1 MAAGSRVIKCLNG
14 GVVIKEHLSVGLI
27 HRLIGTLAGSDII
40 VNLKA
45 GAVVHMSAVL
55 AVCIAL
61 DLPVSIGSGTDSL
74 RL

>member
-1 MAAGSRVIKCLNG
+1 MAAGGRVIKCLNG

-45 GAVVHMSAVL
+45 AVVHMSAVL